1 MRPLHADE
9 PLVTVFSSRTHL
21 ANVEAEM
28 IRSLLS
34 SAGIGC
40 WIARENVIQQPVGNV
55 LVKVLESQAGDARAV
70 LREATDGASRG

>member
-1 MRPLHADE
+1 MRPPRADDS
-9 PLVTVFSSRTHL
+9 LVTVFSSRTHL

-40 WIARENVIQQPVGNV
+40 WIARENVIQQPIGNV

-70 LREATDGASRG
+70 LRQATDGGSRG